1 MTNQQRVQR
10 GLGPLEAPAEG
21 DDSPCVDEN
30 FEQDFY
36 ENYDNLS
43 ENENFSGEDKSNK
56 KQVYSR
62 KKTNDRVYSC
72 KHCGKVSSSKGNL
85 KKHEV
90 LHLSVKPWQCKICNC
105 NFNQARDLK
114 AHQMQKH
121 SGERPHICK
130 VNRSSFLILVCIMF
144 QKVGLQS
151 CDIFLTLCFIYNNQI
166 ILGATLAFQSLL
178 ANRNFLFAFKCRK
191 RIK

>member
-1 MTNQQRVQR
+1 M
-10 GLGPLEAPAEG
+10 
-21 DDSPCVDEN
+21 
-30 FEQDFY
+30 
-36 ENYDNLS
+36 
-43 ENENFSGEDKSNK
+43 
-56 KQVYSR
+56 
-62 KKTNDRVYSC
+62 
-72 KHCGKVSSSKGNL
+72 
-85 KKHEV
+85 
-90 LHLSVKPWQCKICNC
+90 KPWQCKICNC

-144 QKVGLQS
+144 QKVGFQS

-191 RIK
+191 RIKWTNLIPDLRQRICSQILPKRAFIISFRLKFKFLLWDSDLHYKKITENSKGSFRQATFESCDYCRQLHFHI

>member
-56 KQVYSR
+56 NKFTVV
-62 KKTNDRVYSC
+62 KKPMIEFTVASIVV
-72 KHCGKVSSSKGNL
+72 KFSAL
-85 KKHEV
+85 KE
-90 LHLSVKPWQCKICNC
+90 I
-105 NFNQARDLK
+105 
-114 AHQMQKH
+114 
-121 SGERPHICK
+121 
-130 VNRSSFLILVCIMF
+130 
-144 QKVGLQS
+144 
-151 CDIFLTLCFIYNNQI
+151 
-166 ILGATLAFQSLL
+166 
-178 ANRNFLFAFKCRK
+178 
-191 RIK
+191 